1 MENEKSTTESVPLS
15 DEAIAK
21 AKSNANHPDLKL
33 DITAK
38 ARQKAEKKAK
48 KDEPKGP
55 GVIASILEFV
65 TKAGEK
71 GISKESILTK
81 LTTRFPERASEGM
94 GKTINV
100 QLPVRMSRERKVKIV
115 KLDNGKFQLK
125 VNAKKAE
132 KAA

>member
-65 TKAGEK
+65 TKAGKK

-81 LTTRFPERASEGM
+81 LTTRFPERVSEGM
-94 GKTINV
+94 SKTINV